1 MTPQTVL
8 LVSLGA
14 ALGAPLRFV
23 VERRLRSAY
32 PWGTWVVNVVGSAV
46 LGGLAGYVSVLAD
59 PRSAAVAVALVGTG
73 FCGALTTFGGFA
85 AQVLDLAAAPRG
97 AGAAARSWRS
107 SGYAMVSVL
116 ACVGVA
122 AAAYVSAVS
131 RGGG

>member
-1 MTPQTVL
+1 VTPQTVL

-59 PRSAAVAVALVGTG
+59 PRSAGVAVALVGAG

-85 AQVLDLAAAPRG
+85 AQVLDLAAAP
-97 AGAAARSWRS
+97 AGDGLGSRSWRAI
-107 SGYAMVSVL
+107 GYGSVSVV
-116 ACVGVA
+116 ACVAVA
-122 AAAYVSAVS
+122 ALAFVVMAAVA
-131 RGGG
+131 G

>member
-1 MTPQTVL
+1 MSLGVVAL
-8 LVSLGA
+8 IALGA
-14 ALGAPLRFV
+14 AVGAPLRYA
-23 VERRLRSAY
+23 VERRLAGAY
-32 PWGTWVVNVVGSAV
+32 PWGTFAVNVAGSAV
-46 LGGLAGYVSVLAD
+46 LGLLAGLVASD
-59 PRSAAVAVALVGTG
+59 PETASARVWVALVGVG
-73 FCGALTTFGGFA
+73 FCGSLTTFGGYA